1 MFKKIRNLKGYLKS
15 LGGASRE
22 LLWAQI
28 WHDTAK
34 GCEWLGEDFGVSP
47 GRWAVGYDYLYVM
60 TRVLEE
66 LRPKNVLDI
75 GLGISTS
82 LLSRYFDYY
91 KYDNGKHVVIEH
103 DESWINFY
111 TQRHKISDCTQIRN
125 SPLIEKNV
133 EGYNFKAYKDFSDI
147 VHNRKFDVISIDGP
161 FGSSGKYSR
170 RDILSVIPT
179 ILGDSFVV
187 VLDDMH
193 RVGEQNTFE
202 EIKRIL
208 SSNGIAY
215 EFGLY
220 TGEKCCGVIV
230 SEDNKFICSM

>member
-1 MFKKIRNLKGYLKS
+1 MILCLKNKKFKRIFKKFRGV
-15 LGGASRE
+15 SRE

-111 TQRHKISDCTQIRN
+111 TQRHKISDCTQISN
-125 SPLIEKNV
+125 SPLIEKTL
-133 EGYNFKAYKDFSDI
+133 K
-147 VHNRKFDVISIDGP
+147 VI
-161 FGSSGKYSR
+161 
-170 RDILSVIPT
+170 ILK
-179 ILGDSFVV
+179 
-187 VLDDMH
+187 H
-193 RVGEQNTFE
+193 
-202 EIKRIL
+202 IKIFL
-208 SSNGIAY
+208 
-215 EFGLY
+215 
-220 TGEKCCGVIV
+220 T
-230 SEDNKFICSM
+230 